1 MGGLDTIWTA
11 CYKTSSGQTV
21 MSLRVNEIFYSIQG
35 ESTYTGRPCVF
46 VRMTA
51 CNLRCRWCDTE
62 YAFHEGEALTIEQVL
77 EKVRAY
83 KCPLVEITGGEPL
96 LQEDV
101 HPLIDRLLLEGFEVL
116 IETGGSLDVSGLDAR
131 VVKIVDLKA
140 PGSGM
145 EHRNNLDNLRYL
157 DRKDQIKFVVADR
170 RDYEWAKRMMVE
182 HGLAEKAQ
190 VLFSPVFGELHPREL
205 AEWILADR
213 LPVRLQIQ
221 LHKFLWDPNQRGV

>member
-1 MGGLDTIWTA
+1 
-11 CYKTSSGQTV
+11 

-35 ESTYTGRPCVF
+35 ESTYAGRPCVF
-46 VRMTA
+46 VRLTA

-62 YAFHEGEALTIEQVL
+62 YAFSEGETLTVEQVL
-77 EKVRAY
+77 EQVRAY
-83 KCPLVEITGGEPL
+83 KCTLVEITGGEPL
-96 LQEDV
+96 LQEGV
-101 HPLIDRLLLEGFEVL
+101 YPLIDRLLLEGYEVL
-116 IETGGSLDVSGLDAR
+116 IETGGSLDVGRLDPR

-170 RDYEWAKRMMVE
+170 RDYEWAKRMMAE
-182 HGLAEKAQ
+182 HALAEKAQ
-190 VLFSPVFGELHPREL
+190 VLFSPVFGELHPRQL

-213 LPVRLQIQ
+213 LPARLQIQ
-221 LHKFLWDPNQRGV
+221 LHKYLWDPGQRGV

>member
-1 MGGLDTIWTA
+1 
-11 CYKTSSGQTV
+11 

-35 ESTYTGRPCVF
+35 ESTYTGLPCVF
-46 VRMTA
+46 VRLTA

-62 YAFHEGEALTIEQVL
+62 YAFYEGETLTVEQVL

-96 LQEDV
+96 LQERV
-101 HPLIDRLLLEGFEVL
+101 YRLIDRLLLEGYEVL
-116 IETGGSLDVSGLDAR
+116 IETGGSLDVGRLDPR
-131 VVKIVDLKA
+131 VIKIVDLKA

-157 DRKDQIKFVVADR
+157 DRKDQVKFVVADR
-170 RDYEWAKRMMVE
+170 RDYEWAKRMMAE
-182 HGLAEKAQ
+182 HAIAEKAQ

-213 LPVRLQIQ
+213 LPARLQIQ
-221 LHKFLWDPNQRGV
+221 LHKYLWDPHQRGV